1 MFRLAGLIREIR
13 EIREVR
19 ENRGESTENPAEKRA
34 GGMEIIRAYDEDFRL
49 QWDTLELFTRAEL
62 RLKKVRAREAAGPE
76 ISPRGWMPVVE
87 PGVEEESEE
96 PGAVE
101 PGGEAAAVETRSE
114 EAEDAGDAERLEGV
128 ESEEEEYLEEDEE
141 MGFIPEFA
149 SLEELVRTTPRIQ
162 SSVVRQ
168 AILELCEEYKSVPE
182 LASALARSEM
192 SLRRHYLSAMVRE
205 GLLEMEF
212 PDRVGHPA
220 QRYRTVERS
229 VE

>member
-1 MFRLAGLIREIR
+1 
-13 EIREVR
+13 
-19 ENRGESTENPAEKRA
+19 
-34 GGMEIIRAYDEDFRL
+34 
-49 QWDTLELFTRAEL
+49 
-62 RLKKVRAREAAGPE
+62 
-76 ISPRGWMPVVE
+76 MPVVGAGIE
-87 PGVEEESEE
+87 GIEVEEEDGKPGEE
-96 PGAVE
+96 PEGRE
-101 PGGEAAAVETRSE
+101 PKDAEAGGEAAAAEMRSE
-114 EAEDAGDAERLEGV
+114 EAEDEEHLEGA
-128 ESEEEEYLEEDEE
+128 EGEEEYLEEDEE

-162 SSVVRQ
+162 SSVVRR
-168 AILELCEEYKSVPE
+168 AILELCEDYKSLPE